1 MSTMKLDEQYTTISG
16 TPNISAQGDTTA
28 FANTMRQIGEKEGRL
43 KNLQINAAAK
53 LQIATEVKNSDV
65 QFQVAS
71 DTWIRDNTRENAQNP
86 DVWRDQYNQWA
97 NGWREENKSNLSPIS
112 LQQATTQWNVTQGN
126 YNLQLNEQISAQ
138 RNKNFLITQ
147 DNSLV
152 VYKSNIDRANDAD
165 SVLQVYEE
173 FTLKDDENLLRA
185 HLSPD
190 QYTEYKAS
198 IYNPANEKYMFH
210 QVAVF
215 NNGEVDYTKTLENIK
230 NQKVPVKTIDGKT
243 VDNNDETRLA
253 LLDKIETL
261 AENQTSAN
269 AAAQEANNL
278 AGVKEYHQALFDYG
292 NATTIE
298 ESTDA
303 KNRMNAALTKVS
315 PEEKIRLDE
324 LGRNYL
330 KGNKTTSND
339 LEANFALL
347 ANIGQLDR
355 SVLMDAVNQGHLDP
369 SKVPSLLSTNETS
382 QKRINGYNNKHYN
395 TALVVLANSLDMGL
409 DMSKITDDPTANVA
423 TIIAGADAKKGASF
437 VRAIDLLDDTIK
449 EARER
454 YGLSADEL
462 LRNADALNTIVK
474 MVKEKNYELDT
485 DDEFAKIVK
494 DNTFDKANRGLGP
507 DTTRGKLIEI
517 EKYLQEGGF
526 YTGVLPTPIG
536 TPVRDGNETIADYQ
550 ARKDNIQK
558 IKNLLRISQTENFSP
573 AELETYAKIM
583 DIDVNFKLPG
593 KSIEDSV
600 NELYNF
606 LVKAVKMQEE
616 AKKQES
622 KD

>member
-28 FANTMRQIGEKEGRL
+28 FANTMRQIGEKEGRI

-53 LQIATEVKNSDV
+53 LQIETEVKNSDV
-65 QFQVAS
+65 QFQVWS
-71 DTWIRDNTRENAQNP
+71 DGWIRDNTRDNAQNP
-86 DVWRDQYNQWA
+86 DIWRDQYNAAA
-97 NGWREENKSNLSPIS
+97 NLWREDNKVNLSPIS

-126 YNLQLNEQISAQ
+126 YNLQLNEQISSQ
-138 RNKNFLITQ
+138 RNKNFQITL

-152 VYKSNIDRANDAD
+152 VYNSNIDRASSAD
-165 SVLQVYEE
+165 DVKQIYDEHI
-173 FTLKDDENLLRA
+173 LKDDEDLLRA

-198 IYNPANEKYMFH
+198 IYNPANEKYMFN

-269 AAAQEANNL
+269 VAAQEANSL
-278 AGVKEYHQALFDYG
+278 EGASEYYQALYDYG
-292 NATTIE
+292 NATTIQ

-303 KNRMNAALTKVS
+303 KKRMDAALGKVS
-315 PEEKIRLDE
+315 PKERIELDSA
-324 LGRNYL
+324 GAKYL
-330 KGNKTTSND
+330 KGNKTISGN
-339 LEANFALL
+339 LQANFALL

-355 SVLMDAVNQGHLDP
+355 GVVMNAVNEGKLDP
-369 SKVPSLLSTNETS
+369 SDVPSLLSTNETS

-395 TALVVLANSLDMGL
+395 TALIVLANSLNMDL
-409 DMSKITDDPTANVA
+409 DMSKISNDPSANVA
-423 TIIAGADAKKGASF
+423 AIVAGVDSKKGVNF
-437 VRAIDLLDDTIK
+437 VRALDLLDDTIK

-454 YGLSADEL
+454 YGLSADEV
-462 LRNADALNTIVK
+462 LRNADTLNTIVK
-474 MVKEKNYELDT
+474 MVRKENYELDT
-485 DDEFAKIVK
+485 DDELQKIVK
-494 DNTFDKANRGLGP
+494 DNTFNKQNRGIGP

-517 EKYLQEGGF
+517 EKYLQEGGL
-526 YTGVLPTPIG
+526 YKGMLPTPVG
-536 TPVRDGNETIADYQ
+536 TSRREGDETIVDYQ
-550 ARKDNIQK
+550 ARLDNIQK
-558 IKNLLRISQTENFSP
+558 VRDLLRISQTENFSP
-573 AELETYAKIM
+573 AELETYAKVMNIN
-583 DIDVNFKLPG
+583 VNFALPG

-600 NELYNF
+600 DELYKF

-616 AKKQES
+616 AQKQES